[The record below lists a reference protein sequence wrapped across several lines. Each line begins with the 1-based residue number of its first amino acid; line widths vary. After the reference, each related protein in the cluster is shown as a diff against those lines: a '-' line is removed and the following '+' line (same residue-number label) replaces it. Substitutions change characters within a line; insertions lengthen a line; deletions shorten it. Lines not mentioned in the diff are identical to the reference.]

1 MGARAD
7 FPFTGY
13 RAALLAGN
21 VELVEGHSATP
32 TGGTFV
38 IDTVVYHSGANPPQL
53 GQPLQIFIK
62 STGLGQLNVR
72 AVIQEA
78 YEAEARGLSPNDVV
92 REILVAGRPTTVP
105 LGTPEDAESLRR
117 RYEVLREAIA
127 TEEHGSWTRTQS
139 KPRSPSG
146 RAFEARLSGK
156 ADLYRFRCV
165 DNRRESNSRSQPT
178 GDFDFD
184 RSRERVRLAAVGSS

>member
-1 MGARAD
+1 VEQAGWSDQREEGTFGSIFQTLGATVQANTTYRLKIEVGARVD

-62 STGLGQLNVR
+62 STGLGN
-72 AVIQEA
+72 
-78 YEAEARGLSPNDVV
+78 
-92 REILVAGRPTTVP
+92 
-105 LGTPEDAESLRR
+105 
-117 RYEVLREAIA
+117 
-127 TEEHGSWTRTQS
+127 
-139 KPRSPSG
+139 
-146 RAFEARLSGK
+146 
-156 ADLYRFRCV
+156 
-165 DNRRESNSRSQPT
+165 
-178 GDFDFD
+178 
-184 RSRERVRLAAVGSS
+184 